1 MKPASDWE
9 TAFPFARFRPLGYH
23 STRMASE
30 QDVLEAL
37 RGIKDPETQKD
48 IVALGLVRDVAV
60 RGGDVSFT
68 LAFASQ
74 PPQTKAM
81 IHSMATRLV
90 GRLPGVAKVNAKMGG
105 GGGAPAPQQAHGG
118 HAHGAP
124 QGMGAAQ
131 RPPDMI
137 PEVKHTIAVS
147 SGKGGVG
154 KSTVAVNLALAL
166 HGTGAAVGIIDADV
180 YGPDLPLM
188 LGTRG
193 RPGMFD
199 NRILPVEAHGLKVMS
214 MGLLVGDREP
224 LVWRGPMIHSFIQ
237 QMLRDV
243 LWGALDFL
251 VFDMP
256 PGTGD
261 AQLSL
266 SQVIPL
272 SGVVMVTT
280 PQDVALLDVRKAIG
294 MFQRL
299 NVPMLGVVEN
309 MSYFIAPDTG
319 NRYAIFG
326 EGGGKRVADEYGVPL
341 LGQLPLDPDTRKGG
355 DEGTPIVVRRPDSPQ
370 AAAFRE
376 VARRVIDRLEAT
388 ATLRPLPTIS

>member
-1 MKPASDWE
+1 MGKPVLIRAVE
-9 TAFPFARFRPLGYH
+9 TGQVSFVPY
-23 STRMASE
+23 MASE
-30 QDVLEAL
+30 QDVLDAL
-37 RGIKDPETQKD
+37 RGIKDPESQTD
-48 IVALGLVRDVAV
+48 IVTLGLVRDLAI
-60 RGGDVSFT
+60 RGGEVSFT
-68 LAFASQ
+68 LAFGAQ
-74 PPQTKAM
+74 PAATKVL
-81 IHSMATRLV
+81 IHSMANKLV
-90 GRLPGVAKVNAKMGG
+90 GRLPGVARVSAKMGG
-105 GGGAPAPQQAHGG
+105 AAGAHAGHGHAQAAPQA
-118 HAHGAP
+118 AAP
-124 QGMGAAQ
+124 PQ
-131 RPPDMI
+131 RPADMI
-137 PEVKHTIAVS
+137 PEVKQTIAVS

-166 HGTGAAVGIIDADV
+166 HGTGASVGLIDADV

-188 LGTRG
+188 LGTKG

-199 NRILPVEAHGLKVMS
+199 NRIIPVEAHGLRVMS
-214 MGLLVGDREP
+214 MGLLVADKQP
-224 LVWRGPMIHSFIQ
+224 LVWRGPMIHTFIQ

-243 LWGALDFL
+243 LWGPLDYL

-280 PQDVALLDVRKAIG
+280 PQDVALLDVRRAIA
-294 MFQRL
+294 MFQQL

-309 MSYFIAPDTG
+309 MSYFVAPDTG
-319 NRYAIFG
+319 TRYAIFG
-326 EGGGKRVADEYGVPL
+326 EGGGQKVADEYGMPL

-355 DEGTPIVVRRPDSPQ
+355 DEGTPIMVRRPDSAQ
-370 AAAFRE
+370 AKAFRE
-376 VARRVIDRLEAT
+376 IARRVIERLGAT